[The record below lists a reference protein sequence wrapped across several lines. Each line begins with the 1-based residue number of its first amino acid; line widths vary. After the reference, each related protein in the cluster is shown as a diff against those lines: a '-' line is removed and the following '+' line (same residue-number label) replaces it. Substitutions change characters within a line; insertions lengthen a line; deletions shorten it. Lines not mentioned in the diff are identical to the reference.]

1 MLTLSGI
8 HTRYPHAIGF
18 ALEDVTFDVD
28 RGEVLGL
35 LGPNGAGK
43 TTLISHL
50 AGILPLQQGS
60 ISVDGQS
67 LQQSRKTHPAR
78 IAVAPQE
85 YAFFPTLT
93 VRENLQCFGA
103 MGHGA
108 ASSSDPFSSRIT
120 SRIKRALSFAQLES
134 FSGQRA
140 NTLSG
145 GLKRRLNLAIASMSD
160 PDYLLLDEPTVGVDP
175 QSRAFLLDAV
185 RQLASDGM
193 GVIYTSHYMEEV
205 EALAQRVVIIDHGKV
220 LCQGALNALLAS
232 DQTELR
238 FEQIGLSDID
248 VRHVLQKYGQVQSS
262 RHLIGQSSEQCSG
275 QVLLHSHCQPGQVLL
290 ALEQA
295 GARIVH
301 AEFGRLNLEQ
311 LFMQLTKRSL
321 RDN

>member
-8 HTRYPHAIGF
+8 HTRYPGATGF
-18 ALEDVTFDVD
+18 ALEGVTFTVE

-60 ISVDGQS
+60 IGVDGQS

-93 VRENLQCFGA
+93 VCENLQCFGA
-103 MGHGA
+103 MDHGA
-108 ASSSDPFSSRIT
+108 ASSSDPLKSRI
-120 SRIKRALSFAQLES
+120 SRALSFAQLES

-220 LCQGALNALLAS
+220 LCQGALNTLLAS
-232 DQTELR
+232 GQTELR
-238 FEQIGLSDID
+238 FEQIGLSDIN
-248 VRHVLQKYGQVQSS
+248 VRNVLQNYGQVQSS
-262 RHLIGQSSEQCSG
+262 RQLIGQSSEQCSG
-275 QVLLHSHCQPGQVLL
+275 QVLLHSHYQPGQVLL

-295 GARIVH
+295 GARFVH

>member
-1 MLTLSGI
+1 MLSVNNMLTLNGI
-8 HTRYPHAIGF
+8 HTRYPQAAEF
-18 ALEDVTFDVD
+18 ALTDVTFGVE
-28 RGEVLGL
+28 RGEILGL

-50 AGILPLQQGS
+50 AGILPLQRGS
-60 ISVDGQS
+60 ISVDGES
-67 LQQSRKTHPAR
+67 LQQSRKNHPAR

-103 MGHGA
+103 VGRGA
-108 ASSSDPFSSRIT
+108 ENFKEPIKSRIG
-120 SRIKRALSFAQLES
+120 RALAFAQLES
-134 FSGQRA
+134 FSRQRA
-140 NTLSG
+140 DALSG

-205 EALAQRVVIIDHGKV
+205 EAIAQRVVIIDHGKV
-220 LCQGALNALLAS
+220 LCQGLLNTLLAS
-232 DQTELR
+232 GQMELR
-238 FEQIGLSDID
+238 FEQKGLDDID
-248 VRHVLQKYGQVQSS
+248 VKRILQSYGQIQTD
-262 RHLIGQSSEQCSG
+262 GQI
-275 QVLLHSHCQPGQVLL
+275 LLHAHCQPGQALQ

-295 GARIVH
+295 GAQIVH
-301 AEFGRLNLEQ
+301 AEFGRLNLEH